1 MEYIILGLLM
11 IRNLTQ
17 YDILKALE
25 KEVSP
30 FYSASL
36 GSIQNALKR
45 LSEKS
50 LIVMQTVESS
60 NRGKNIFSITD
71 EGMHYFRTWM
81 LSESSREKLENEL
94 PNKLF
99 FMGHLSKNDRKA
111 LIQTNIQTLKTIIDA
126 YSLIQVASSSV
137 EADKIMHY
145 QLKTLKLGLS
155 YFESTLTF
163 MEDLLIE
170 EEAVNYE

>member
-11 IRNLTQ
+11 IRSLSQ

-45 LSEKS
+45 LTEKS
-50 LIVMQTVESS
+50 LIEMKAVENS
-60 NRGKNIFSITD
+60 NRGKKIFSITD
-71 EGMHYFRTWM
+71 EGMYYFKTWM
-81 LSESSREKLENEL
+81 LSESSREKFENEL

-99 FMGHLSKNDRKA
+99 FMGHLSKSDRKT
-111 LIQTNIQTLKTIIDA
+111 LIQTNIKTLMTIIDA
-126 YSLIQVASSSV
+126 YRLIQVASLTM
-137 EADKIMHY
+137 EEDRIMHY

-163 MEDLLIE
+163 LESLLIE